1 LHLAVLRDAQMQ
13 GMATDDRPPR
23 SSEFYPELNAQSGVL
38 IDKYADRN
46 PHHYTQAERAGTVTE
61 LPEVDLAFT
70 LDR

>member
-1 LHLAVLRDAQMQ
+1 M
-13 GMATDDRPPR
+13 P
-23 SSEFYPELNAQSGVL
+23 
-38 IDKYADRN
+38 DRN